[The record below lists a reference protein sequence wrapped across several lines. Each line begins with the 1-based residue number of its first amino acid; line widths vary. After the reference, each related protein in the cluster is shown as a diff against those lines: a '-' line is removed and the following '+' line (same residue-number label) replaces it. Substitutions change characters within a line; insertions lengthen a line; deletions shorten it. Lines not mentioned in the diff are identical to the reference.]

1 MLDKKK
7 NILFQKIEITPK
19 RLEIC
24 IHNNN
29 NKSVTI

>member
-7 NILFQKIEITPK
+7 NILFQKIEIMPK
-19 RLEIC
+19 RLEVC
-24 IHNNN
+24 IHND

>member
-7 NILFQKIEITPK
+7 NILFQKVEITPK

-29 NKSVTI
+29 KSVTI